1 MADTGGPPVN
11 TVPLEHNL
19 LPTPSPSPR
28 HRVMRLLASPP
39 DAALAAANE
48 IEVAGEWPAVLRLC
62 ERWKG
67 LPAVAA
73 RLAALGRSL
82 PPAEADELR
91 RATAAQFIRTSLC
104 LRAGSEAMQRLH
116 AVGIKAAA
124 FKGCAVIA
132 LLHANGRD
140 RMLQDVDILI
150 RADELSVTLTTL
162 EAHGY
167 RRDIASGS
175 LADYIAFVKHSPGAA
190 GNQAVSLSNPA
201 GNHIDLHWKL
211 GRFDTEALLTTARP
225 VRVLNV
231 ETTVVRPAFGLLLTV
246 HHAVRNDLIPDEI
259 ARDIL
264 DCGGWF
270 RLLATDPEELS
281 YALDY
286 ARRWGLDDAVRAVS
300 MIVQH
305 FGGDSP
311 LPTAATGST
320 AAALADLYLRQLDS
334 EPINSDLPYL
344 ASPRAIG
351 QILSGALSG
360 WRRYAGLMREF
371 EAANGEASLTLSER
385 AKRLATAAW
394 QLSPAQWRQVRALAR
409 AKDRLL

>member
-1 MADTGGPPVN
+1 MQ
-11 TVPLEHNL
+11 
-19 LPTPSPSPR
+19 
-28 HRVMRLLASPP
+28 LLASPP
-39 DAALAAANE
+39 DAALAAASE
-48 IEVAGEWPAVLRLC
+48 IEAAGEWPAVLRLC
-62 ERWKG
+62 ERWKVQ
-67 LPAVAA
+67 PAVAA

-82 PPAEADELR
+82 PAAEADDLR
-91 RATAAQFIRTSLC
+91 RAKAAQFIRTALC
-104 LRAGSEAMQRLH
+104 LRAGSEAMQRLN
-116 AVGIKAAA
+116 AAGIPAAA

-132 LLHANGRD
+132 LLHTNASD
-140 RMLQDVDILI
+140 RMLRDVDILI
-150 RADELSVTLTTL
+150 RADDLAAAITIL

-167 RRDIASGS
+167 RRGVGSGS
-175 LADYIAFVKHSPGAA
+175 LADYLAFVKNSPGAA
-190 GNQAVSLSNPA
+190 GNQAVSLSNLG
-201 GNHIDLHWKL
+201 GNHLDLHWKL
-211 GRFDTEALLTTARP
+211 GRFDTEALLSTARP
-225 VRVLNV
+225 VRVLHV

-264 DCGGWF
+264 DCGSWF
-270 RLLATDPEELS
+270 HLLAQDPEELAC
-281 YALDY
+281 ALEY

-311 LPTAATGST
+311 LPAAATGSA
-320 AAALADLYLRQLDS
+320 AAALAELYLRQLDS
-334 EPINSDLPYL
+334 GPINSDLPYL

-360 WRRYAGLMREF
+360 WRRFTGLMREF
-371 EAANGEASLTLSER
+371 EAANGEESLPLSER
-385 AKRLATAAW
+385 ASRLATAAW